1 MRRPAQVA
9 TPQVAVA
16 LVLLLLGP
24 VAILPGALDRFVF
37 PKVAL
42 VAAGGAVAGWA
53 GARGRLP
60 RHAVVLLGVGAA
72 LLVAAALAGAAPL
85 AQLIGLGPRY
95 EGLAVLPVYLVSG
108 LSGARLLGPG
118 RHPEDERLALT
129 LLTLA
134 AVAVAVLAVVE
145 TAGLRPL
152 ATDVA
157 RPGSLL
163 GNASDEGAWGVLVA
177 GPLASAA
184 RRFPPAR
191 LGVLAALVVVV
202 LSASR
207 GALVGLV
214 VAAAVLSVL
223 AGSARMRGAVV
234 AGVVVVGALSF
245 ALPATAPRITGSQP
259 LARATVSG
267 RITVWQETGHLLA
280 RHPVLGVGPSGFL
293 DAILAEHTRSY
304 EERIGPANPV
314 DSPHDWLLQAL
325 VAGGP
330 GLLAV
335 ALAVAVLTAA
345 AGWRKSRP
353 PPGAPGLA
361 LDAGLL
367 AGLAGYGAAL
377 LFHLT
382 SPGPTCLAALFGG
395 ALLAVPADPGA
406 LGHRVARTV
415 WPAALAVVLAFAAV
429 AEIPL
434 REGVS
439 ALSSGRVE
447 AAQRDFRVA
456 RALRPWDVE
465 VNLTAGNAFAS
476 AASAGAD
483 PQAARDAL
491 GWLQPALARVP
502 GSEEVLEDRALA
514 HEALGNYAP
523 AIRLLDSAVATD
535 RFNPLLLL
543 RLGVLH
549 AEARQ
554 LGPAAGYLLAA
565 ARLDPGS
572 PTPWEDLALV
582 YQEEGRPAAAA
593 AARERAASL
602 AR

>member
-1 MRRPAQVA
+1 
-9 TPQVAVA
+9 
-16 LVLLLLGP
+16 
-24 VAILPGALDRFVF
+24 
-37 PKVAL
+37 
-42 VAAGGAVAGWA
+42 
-53 GARGRLP
+53 
-60 RHAVVLLGVGAA
+60 VVLLGVGAA

-134 AVAVAVLAVVE
+134 AVAVAVLAVAE

-177 GPLASAA
+177 GPLASGA

-293 DAILAEHTRSY
+293 DSILAEHTRSY

-314 DSPHDWLLQAL
+314 GSPHDWLLQAL

-353 PPGAPGLA
+353 PPWAPGLAPDAALDAA

-415 WPAALAVVLAFAAV
+415 WPAALAVVLACAAV

-439 ALSSGRVE
+439 ALSSGRVQ

-476 AASAGAD
+476 AASAGAG

-502 GSEEVLEDRALA
+502 GSEEVLEDLALA
-514 HEALGNYAP
+514 HEALGNYTP

-582 YQEEGRPAAAA
+582 YQEQGRPAAAA